1 MSIFNAFVA
10 YKFIKILSQP
20 FKETDAYKLGI
31 IDERGKIL
39 KKFKTLK
46 GTEEKKAYTI
56 FHRLIWNLKKTLEKI
71 PIFKSRLASFAAA
84 LYLIKEHS
92 DPEGT
97 LIEEAFF

>member
-31 IDERGKIL
+31 IDERCKIL

-56 FHRLIWNLKKTLEKI
+56 STDLYGILKK
-71 PIFKSRLASFAAA
+71 P
-84 LYLIKEHS
+84 
-92 DPEGT
+92 
-97 LIEEAFF
+97 